1 MGSPVHHSELDSI
14 KEMQSTHTFSPLTQ
28 AVPWLRPRFDPR
40 TVSVGSVVDRVALG
54 LVFLRVL
61 VFSPSVSIFI
71 PEQTMKDQMGE
82 KRQSSTLSLTS
93 ALDGGGWLT
102 PLYPREK
109 TRHPLY
115 RRLGAPVWTDA
126 ENFAPTGIRSSHRP
140 AHSESLYL
148 LRYPRQ
154 YYSSNIPHAY
164 FILPPS
170 TPHNLI

>member
-1 MGSPVHHSELDSI
+1 MAQAQIRSQDSLCGI
-14 KEMQSTHTFSPLTQ
+14 CSGQSGIGTGFSAGTCILP
-28 AVPWLRPRFDPR
+28 
-40 TVSVGSVVDRVALG
+40 
-54 LVFLRVL
+54 
-61 VFSPSVSIFI
+61 VSIHFHSRTDHER
-71 PEQTMKDQMGE
+71 PDGE
-82 KRQSSTLSLTS
+82 KRHSSTLSLTS

-115 RRLGAPVWTDA
+115 RRLGAPVLTEP
-126 ENFAPTGIRSSHRP
+126 ENLAPTGIRSSHRP

-148 LRYPRQ
+148 LRYSRQ